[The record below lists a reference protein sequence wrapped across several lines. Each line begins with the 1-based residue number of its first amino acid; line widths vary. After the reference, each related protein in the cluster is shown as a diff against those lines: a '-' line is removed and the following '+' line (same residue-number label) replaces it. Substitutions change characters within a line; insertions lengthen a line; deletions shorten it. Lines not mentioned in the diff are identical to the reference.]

1 MRIGRA
7 SLLASICFGCTL
19 GQQGNAPRLGAQAPA
34 LGYKEVPDWPIPATN
49 AAGTAAAWNFI
60 QVSGVAIEASGHI
73 LVLHRGAHPL
83 LEFESNGKFMRSWN
97 NVLFSEGKVAAVAG
111 GDRVP
116 GRSFY
121 SAVYGPAGCD
131 SCGAHSVRV
140 DPEHNVWV
148 VDATGQVV
156 YKMDPQG
163 KVIMQLGQKGVSGMG
178 RNNFNLPTDVAFA
191 PNGDFYVTDGYGN
204 SRVMKFSKDG
214 KLLLQWGKK
223 GAAEGE
229 FNLPHSIVLDRD
241 GMVYVGDR
249 ENNRVQI
256 FSPDGRFLRQWTQLG
271 SPWGL
276 AITTA
281 QEIYMADGKNNRVLK
296 LTREG
301 KVLGVLGSPGKGPGQ
316 FAFAHHLAVSNQG
329 ELYVAEILNWRVQK
343 FVPR

>member
-163 KVIMQLGQKGVSGMG
+163 KVIMQVGQKGVAGTG
-178 RNNFNLPTDVAFA
+178 HNNFNLPTDVAFA
-191 PNGDFYVTDGYGN
+191 PNGDFFITDGYAN
-204 SRVMKFSKDG
+204 ARVVKFSHDG
-214 KLLLQWGKK
+214 KYLLEWG
-223 GAAEGE
+223 
-229 FNLPHSIVLDRD
+229 
-241 GMVYVGDR
+241 
-249 ENNRVQI
+249 
-256 FSPDGRFLRQWTQLG
+256 
-271 SPWGL
+271 
-276 AITTA
+276 
-281 QEIYMADGKNNRVLK
+281 
-296 LTREG
+296 TR
-301 KVLGVLGSPGKGPGQ
+301 GKGPGQ
-316 FAFAHHLAVSNQG
+316 FELPHNVAVDALGRVYVTDRENRRIEVFDANGKFLNQWMTIEGVSGLVMTKDQHLWAGAVLLNLEGQVLGRLPNGSAASAHGVAVSNSGDVYLAQ
-329 ELYVAEILNWRVQK
+329 LNGKVQK
-343 FVPR
+343 FVKQ

>member
-97 NVLFSEGKVAAVAG
+97 NVLFSEGKVAAVAA
-111 GDRVP
+111 GDRVS

-163 KVIMQLGQKGVSGMG
+163 KVIMQVGQKGVAGTG
-178 RNNFNLPTDVAFA
+178 HNNFNLPTDVAFA
-191 PNGDFYVTDGYGN
+191 ANGDFFITDGYAN
-204 SRVMKFSKDG
+204 ARVVKFSHDG
-214 KLLLQWGKK
+214 KYLLEWG
-223 GAAEGE
+223 
-229 FNLPHSIVLDRD
+229 
-241 GMVYVGDR
+241 
-249 ENNRVQI
+249 
-256 FSPDGRFLRQWTQLG
+256 
-271 SPWGL
+271 
-276 AITTA
+276 
-281 QEIYMADGKNNRVLK
+281 
-296 LTREG
+296 TR
-301 KVLGVLGSPGKGPGQ
+301 GKGPGQ
-316 FAFAHHLAVSNQG
+316 FELPHNVAVDALGRVYVTDRENRRIEVFDANGKFLNQWMTIEGVSGLVMTKDQHLWAGAV
-329 ELYVAEILNWRVQK
+329 LLNL
-343 FVPR
+343 

>member
-163 KVIMQLGQKGVSGMG
+163 KVIMQVGQKGVAGTG
-178 RNNFNLPTDVAFA
+178 HNNFNLPTDVAFA
-191 PNGDFYVTDGYGN
+191 ANGDFFITDGYAN
-204 SRVMKFSKDG
+204 ARVVKFSHDG
-214 KLLLQWGKK
+214 KYLLEWG
-223 GAAEGE
+223 
-229 FNLPHSIVLDRD
+229 
-241 GMVYVGDR
+241 
-249 ENNRVQI
+249 
-256 FSPDGRFLRQWTQLG
+256 
-271 SPWGL
+271 
-276 AITTA
+276 
-281 QEIYMADGKNNRVLK
+281 
-296 LTREG
+296 TR
-301 KVLGVLGSPGKGPGQ
+301 GKGPGQ
-316 FAFAHHLAVSNQG
+316 FELPHNVAVDALGRVYVTDRENRRIEVFDANGKFLNQWMTIEGVSGLVMTKDQHLWAGAVLLNLEGQVLGRLPNGSAASAHGVAVSDSGDVYLAQLSG
-329 ELYVAEILNWRVQK
+329 KVQK
-343 FVPR
+343 FVKQ